1 MLLRVTGDMSLNV
14 FLYNTI
20 LKCTRMIDNNNHVVV
35 LRLIISHITVQ
46 LSFPARRGE
55 SSLSWPLSFM
65 CLEGVCAA
73 TDSELHQLTYWVDNL
88 MHFNMVHRTRVEL
101 VLLGWKPSVLTDRR
115 TVHLPSTNFKRTLSR
130 WLYHSLLPVYYLTK
144 TSRSQQAFCFYFRL
158 FQALFINICVYYNV
172 FLTKS
177 QQLSSLGVKNNF
189 NRQKGGPRI
198 FQSRGPVF

>member
-1 MLLRVTGDMSLNV
+1 MPSLPPDYPPDSMPFLEWSWTGCRRPVIPTNPLVDLVT
-14 FLYNTI
+14 
-20 LKCTRMIDNNNHVVV
+20 
-35 LRLIISHITVQ
+35 
-46 LSFPARRGE
+46 P
-55 SSLSWPLSFM
+55 
-65 CLEGVCAA
+65 
-73 TDSELHQLTYWVDNL
+73 

>member
-1 MLLRVTGDMSLNV
+1 MAYISKTNDI
-14 FLYNTI
+14 TI
-20 LKCTRMIDNNNHVVV
+20 LKYTRMSDNNSTGTNHAFVMRLVV
-35 LRLIISHITVQ
+35 IHITVQ
-46 LSFPARRGE
+46 LIPARRGE
-55 SSLSWPLSFM
+55 SSLSWPLSFL
-65 CLEGVCAA
+65 CQEGVCAA
-73 TDSELHQLTYWVDNL
+73 TDLVLHLITYWVGNL

-115 TVHLPSTNFKRTLSR
+115 TVHLPSTNCKRTLSR

-158 FQALFINICVYYNV
+158 FQALFINICVHYNV

-177 QQLSSLGVKNNF
+177 QQLSSLGIKNNF